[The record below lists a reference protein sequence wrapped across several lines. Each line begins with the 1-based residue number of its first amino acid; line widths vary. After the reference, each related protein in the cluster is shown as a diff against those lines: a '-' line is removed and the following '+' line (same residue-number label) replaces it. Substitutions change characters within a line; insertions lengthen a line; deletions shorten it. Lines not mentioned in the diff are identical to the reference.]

1 MTYLVELIKEKQ
13 PEIDKNTVE
22 YVLTYL
28 IKEGHLSYTI
38 QYHYDI
44 YSFYKKCLEH
54 YESLGLQRKRVVAD
68 TCEHFKIKK
77 THLYNIIN
85 NFSTK

>member
-1 MTYLVELIKEKQ
+1 MYLVEIIKDKK
-13 PEIDKNTVE
+13 PEVDVKTVE
-22 YVLTYL
+22 YVISYL
-28 IKEGHLSYTI
+28 MKEGHMSYTVE
-38 QYHYDI
+38 YHYDI
-44 YSFYKKCLEH
+44 FTFYKKCLEH
-54 YESLGLQRKRVVAD
+54 YESLGLQRKRVVMD